1 MRAEAII
8 ADYLD
13 PRDQGARRRD
23 GRACQAAERCCER
36 YLVDASAASCPSVSF
51 HLTVPM
57 LAELQKLAYEVQHAC
72 VRPFMTRAEGEPPTG
87 ITVDEDDAGLLTSVI
102 CYATSRP
109 GVRWV
114 LGETVGFDD
123 VTATLAGEDRLKIVV
138 KQSYSKV
145 GLSPE

>member
-1 MRAEAII
+1 
-8 ADYLD
+8 
-13 PRDQGARRRD
+13 
-23 GRACQAAERCCER
+23 
-36 YLVDASAASCPSVSF
+36 
-51 HLTVPM
+51 M

-123 VTATLAGEDRLKIVV
+123 VTAALAGEDRLKIVV
-138 KQSYSKV
+138 KQAYSKV